1 MLRANVQWYKKLKVR
16 IMLLCAF
23 MLFRNLF
30 KEVNRRLPNMK
41 EKIKDTFKISWR
53 KDKKFALARILTFIG
68 IVPLLNA
75 IRLLRHEG
83 GGLQLWVSGI
93 LGFGL
98 VFFGLYLMEKTKTY
112 KKTVYHQM
120 AKTMEGK
127 NDPRLTRNLLI
138 IEGVLALLFF
148 GLIGVGAFLQ
158 GKGIDNQIKYFD
170 EIFLWSFLAIFASFF
185 FVMAYFGIKKKYFI
199 SADYLNYFL
208 MIGIIV
214 LVFQGGIN
222 AVLIVGGIIGIVA
235 LFVFGRTKKKSKDL
249 KTKEDRDIYA
259 RKIGYLFLI
268 LGIIVLLFF
277 LGLEVRAA
285 KVFGQGLFANPFFES
300 LGLEVYDPFDSK
312 YPNTMRDIVKS
323 GTTQTYTLNGIEY
336 EVNVGYLGKKGADFV
351 INGYEPDLLFPG
363 DAVTLPDGSGL
374 FVEEIFYDDYYS
386 KYQVTFWIGND

>member
-1 MLRANVQWYKKLKVR
+1 
-16 IMLLCAF
+16 
-23 MLFRNLF
+23 
-30 KEVNRRLPNMK
+30 MK
-41 EKIKDTFKISWR
+41 EKIEDPFRISWK

-68 IVPLLNA
+68 IVPLFNA
-75 IRLLRHEG
+75 IRLLRHDG
-83 GGLQLWVSGI
+83 GGLQLWVSAV

-98 VFFGLYLMEKTKTY
+98 IFLGSYFMEKTKTY
-112 KKTVYHQM
+112 KKTAYYKM

-127 NDPRLTRNLLI
+127 NDPKLTRNLLI
-138 IEGVLALLFF
+138 TEGVVFLLFA
-148 GLIGVGAFLQ
+148 GLIGLGAFLQ

-170 EIFLWSFLAIFASFF
+170 EIFMWSFVAIFASFF

-208 MIGIIV
+208 MIGIVV

-268 LGIIVLLFF
+268 LGIIVFLFF

-300 LGLEVYDPFDSK
+300 LGLEVYDPFDSR
-312 YPNTMRDIVKS
+312 YPNTFRDIVKS
-323 GTTQTYTLNGIEY
+323 ESTQTYTLNGIEY
-336 EVNVGYLGKKGADFV
+336 EVKVGKVDNKGAELI
-351 INGYEPDLLFPG
+351 INGHDPG
-363 DAVTLPDGSGL
+363 FLIPERYTLRLPDGGAL
-374 FVEEIFYDDYYS
+374 FVEKIFYDDYYS
-386 KYQVTFWIGND
+386 KYQVTFWIGNS